1 MNIHSHKVCS
11 KRKSCLLND
20 CKTKCRDVTTIGSG
34 KVLCTSLFSCW
45 ELCVHVHIHAER
57 KEKKETRDSGL
68 NVGLQYNDRTQS
80 VVKTSSWQAHN
91 KGKQHST
98 SKQYILILN
107 SLTKWKPN
115 KRKQKTIITKTYIH
129 SGRLYR
135 LQKKSCHYIYSNF
148 KSLNNSFCFSLSPCD
163 CLTVKCFF
171 KAEQIFFCL
180 NSISNNSENHIR
192 FPLHLSSETIFK
204 K

>member
-1 MNIHSHKVCS
+1 VCTRTHTCRD
-11 KRKSCLLND
+11 KRK
-20 CKTKCRDVTTIGSG
+20 
-34 KVLCTSLFSCW
+34 
-45 ELCVHVHIHAER
+45 ER
-57 KEKKETRDSGL
+57 NPRDSGL
-68 NVGLQYNDRTQS
+68 NVGLHYNERTQS

-115 KRKQKTIITKTYIH
+115 ERKQKTIITKTYFH
-129 SGRLYR
+129 SGRLYM
-135 LQKKSCHYIYSNF
+135 LHKKSCHYIYSNF
-148 KSLNNSFCFSLSPCD
+148 KYLNNSFCVFISPCD
-163 CLTVKCFF
+163 YLTVKCFF
-171 KAEQIFFCL
+171 GAEHKIFFCL

-192 FPLHLSSETIFK
+192 FPFHLSSETIFK